1 MLIPDYLY
9 PVPNFAQ
16 CSVGP
21 QIVVHLLCIVV
32 VSAVIDKYDLI
43 IGIILPVDAINP
55 LLIHICNVFLID
67 DRKYAYMLI

>member
-16 CSVGP
+16 RSVGP
-21 QIVVHLLCIVV
+21 QIRVHFVSIVV
-32 VSAVIDKYDLI
+32 LSAVIYKYELI
-43 IGIILPVDAINP
+43 IGIILPVDGINP

-67 DRKYAYMLI
+67 DR